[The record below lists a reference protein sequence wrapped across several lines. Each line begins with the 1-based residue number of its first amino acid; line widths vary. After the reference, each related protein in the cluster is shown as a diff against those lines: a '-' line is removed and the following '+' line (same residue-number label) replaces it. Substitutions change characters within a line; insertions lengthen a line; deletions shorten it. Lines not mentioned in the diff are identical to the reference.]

1 MRGQHGF
8 QRRMLPAVTACGLIL
23 ALGACSNGSSG
34 GGGNPSNNG
43 SSGSS
48 SPSSTS
54 KNIVIALQDE
64 PSTLDPQTA
73 EDGQQFDVT
82 VNINQTLLDR
92 QNDAQTTI
100 YPLLASAMPKQM
112 NPTTWQISL
121 RSGIS
126 FTNGEPFNAAAAAYS
141 INRILNPKL
150 NSAQLS
156 IFTGLKSAKA
166 LNPTTLQVTT
176 DGFDPVFD
184 SQMAR
189 LNMVPPQASK
199 QKDFASHPV
208 GTGPY
213 EFVRWDRGQDVV
225 VKANPNYWGDP
236 KPTIPQATFRFIK
249 QSNSAVA
256 ALKTGEIQLAT
267 NIPPELAA
275 TVPQVLTREGLEFP
289 IVRLTN
295 YTGPLKDPRIR
306 QAMNYAID
314 KDAIAKDLYSGYA
327 TVAQCQ
333 TLTQAD
339 TGFDPSLQ
347 AYPYDPAKAKQ
358 LLQAAGYNGQQ
369 VSFLGVTGRW
379 LKDNELEQAILGY
392 LKAVGMN
399 VKPKIFPFN
408 SYIPQFVKT
417 VGQGQP
423 DAGFVSA
430 SNELSDA
437 SQISSYYAKD
447 GSLSSYVNDTVTN
460 ALKAAQTEQDTAKRN
475 ADFATALQTGCQTD
489 PVDIFTVNLKD
500 IYGASKDLQFSPYLD
515 GGLRLDSMSF
525 S

>member
-1 MRGQHGF
+1 MRGQGGF
-8 QRRMLPAVTACGLIL
+8 HRRTLPTLTVCGLVL
-23 ALGACSNGSSG
+23 ALGACSGSSG
-34 GGGNPSNNG
+34 GSGGNGSGG
-43 SSGSS
+43 SS
-48 SPSSTS
+48 S

-73 EDGQQFDVT
+73 EDGQQYDVT

-92 QNDAQTTI
+92 KNDTGTTI
-100 YPLLASAMPKQM
+100 YPLLASAMPTQK
-112 NPTTWQISL
+112 NTTTWTIPI

-141 INRILNPKL
+141 INRVLNPKL

-166 LNPTTLQVTT
+166 VNATTLEVTT

-189 LNMVPPQASK
+189 LTMVPPNASL
-199 QKDFASHPV
+199 QKSFAANPV

-225 VKANPNYWGDP
+225 IKANPSYWGSP
-236 KPTIPQATFRFIK
+236 KPTIPQATFRFIS

-275 TVPQVLTREGLEFP
+275 SVPQVLTREGLEFP

-295 YTGPLKDPRIR
+295 YAGALQDPRIR
-306 QAMNYAID
+306 QAMNYAVD

-339 TGFDPSLQ
+339 AGFDPSLQ
-347 AYPYDPAKAKQ
+347 AYPYDPTKAKA
-358 LLQAAGYNGQQ
+358 LLQAAGYNGQT
-369 VSFLGVTGRW
+369 VTFLGVTGRW

-408 SYIPQFVKT
+408 SYISQFVKT
-417 VGQGQP
+417 VGQNQP

-460 ALKAAQTEQDTAKRN
+460 ALKVAQTEQDTTKRN

-500 IYGASKDLQFSPYLD
+500 IYGASKDLNFAPYLD
-515 GGLRLDSMSF
+515 GGLRIDSMSF
-525 S
+525 G

>member
-1 MRGQHGF
+1 MRGQDGF
-8 QRRMLPAVTACGLIL
+8 RRRLLPALTVCGLVL
-23 ALGACSNGSSG
+23 GLGACSSGSSG
-34 GGGNPSNNG
+34 GSKNTADTSK
-43 SSGSS
+43 
-48 SPSSTS
+48 S

-73 EDGQQFDVT
+73 EDGQQYDVT

-92 QNDAQTTI
+92 KNDAQTTI
-100 YPLLASAMPKQM
+100 YPLLAADMPKQV
-112 NPTTWQISL
+112 NTTTWTVPI
-121 RSGIS
+121 RTGIS
-126 FTNGEPFNAAAAAYS
+126 FTNGEPFDAAAAAYS

-166 LNPTTLQVTT
+166 LNPTTLQITT
-176 DGFDPVFD
+176 DGFDPVFN
-184 SQMAR
+184 SQLAR
-189 LNMVPPQASK
+189 LTMVPPKASQ
-199 QKDFASHPV
+199 QKSFASNPV

-225 VKANPNYWGDP
+225 IKANPNYWGTP
-236 KPTIPQATFRFIK
+236 KPTIPQATFRFIS

-275 TVPQVLTREGLEFP
+275 SVPQVLTRDGLEFP
-289 IVRLTN
+289 IVRLMN
-295 YTGPLKDPRIR
+295 YAGPLKDPRIR
-306 QAMNYAID
+306 QAMNYAVD
-314 KDAIAKDLYSGYA
+314 KEAIAKNLYSGYA
-327 TVAQCQ
+327 SVAQCQ

-339 TGFDPSLQ
+339 AGFDPNLQ

-358 LLQAAGYNGQQ
+358 LLQEAGYNGQQ

-408 SYIPQFVKT
+408 SYIGQFVKT
-417 VGQGQP
+417 VGQSQP

-447 GSLSSYVNDTVTN
+447 GSLSSYVNNTVTN
-460 ALKAAQTEQDTAKRN
+460 ALKSAQTEQDTTKRN
-475 ADFATALQTGCQTD
+475 ADFATALETGCKTD
-489 PVDIFTVNLKD
+489 PVNIFTVNLKD
-500 IYGASKDLQFSPYLD
+500 IYGASKDLNFAPFLD
-515 GGLRLDSMSF
+515 GGLRIDTMSF
-525 S
+525 G

>member
-1 MRGQHGF
+1 MRGQLGF
-8 QRRMLPAVTACGLIL
+8 HRRTLSALAVSGLVL
-23 ALGACSNGSSG
+23 GLGACSSSSSG
-34 GGGNPSNNG
+34 GNNTGGKG
-43 SSGSS
+43 GGG
-48 SPSSTS
+48 TV

-82 VNINQTLLDR
+82 VNINETLLDR
-92 QNDAQTTI
+92 KNDAETTI
-100 YPLLASAMPKQM
+100 YPLLAADMPKQVDT
-112 NPTTWQISL
+112 TTWEIKI

-141 INRILNPKL
+141 INRIINPKL

-156 IFTGLKSAKA
+156 IFTGIKSAKA
-166 LNPTTLQVTT
+166 VDDTTLQVTT
-176 DGFDPVFD
+176 DGFDPVFN

-189 LNMVPPQASK
+189 LTMVPPKASAEK
-199 QKDFASHPV
+199 GFASNPV

-225 VKANPNYWGDP
+225 IKKNPNYWGAT
-236 KPTIPQATFRFIK
+236 KPTIPQATFRFIG
-249 QSNSAVA
+249 QSNSATA
-256 ALKTGEIQLAT
+256 ALKTGEVQLAT
-267 NIPPELAA
+267 NIPPELTS
-275 TVPQVLTREGLEFP
+275 TVPQVISRDGLEFP
-289 IVRLTN
+289 IVRLKN
-295 YTGPLKDPRIR
+295 YEGPLKDPRIR

-314 KDAIAKDLYSGYA
+314 KDALAKNLFSGYA

-333 TLTQAD
+333 TLDQAD
-339 TGFDPSLQ
+339 TGFDSSLQ

-358 LLQAAGYNGQQ
+358 LLQQAGYHGETI
-369 VSFLGVTGRW
+369 SFLGVTGRW
-379 LKDNELEQAILGY
+379 LKDNEMEQAILGY

-408 SYIPQFVKT
+408 SYIPQFVK
-417 VGQGQP
+417 GQGSGQP
-423 DAGFVSA
+423 DAAFVSA

-447 GSLSSYVNDTVTN
+447 GSLSSYVNDSVTN
-460 ALKAAQTEQDTAKRN
+460 NLKQAQTEQDTTKRN
-475 ADFATALQTGCQTD
+475 QLFSQALTTGCQDD

-500 IYGASKDLQFSPYLD
+500 IYGAAKDLNFSPYLD
-515 GGLRLDSMSF
+515 GGLRIASMSF
-525 S
+525 D

>member
-1 MRGQHGF
+1 MSGLDGF
-8 QRRMLPAVTACGLIL
+8 HRRVLPAIAVSALVLG
-23 ALGACSNGSSG
+23 LGACSNGSSG
-34 GGGNPSNNG
+34 GGNG
-43 SSGSS
+43 GKGSGGTS
-48 SPSSTS
+48 S

-92 QNDAQTTI
+92 KNDAATTI
-100 YPLLASAMPKQM
+100 YPLLASAMPTQK
-112 NPTTWQISL
+112 NATTWTIPI
-121 RSGIS
+121 RTGIS

-166 LNPTTLQVTT
+166 LDPTTLQVTT
-176 DGFDPVFD
+176 DGFDPVFN
-184 SQMAR
+184 SQMA
-189 LNMVPPQASK
+189 LLTMVPPVASTK
-199 QKDFASHPV
+199 KGFASNPV

-213 EFVRWDRGQDVV
+213 EFVRWDRGQDVII
-225 VKANPNYWGDP
+225 KANPNYWGDP
-236 KPTIPQATFRFIK
+236 KPTIPQATFRFIT

-267 NIPPELAA
+267 NIPPEL
-275 TVPQVLTREGLEFP
+275 TSSVPQVLTRNGLEFP
-289 IVRLTN
+289 IVRLMN
-295 YTGPLKDPRIR
+295 YAGPLKDPRIR
-306 QAMNYAID
+306 QAMNYAVD
-314 KDAIAKDLYSGYA
+314 KEALAKNLFSGYA
-327 TVAQCQ
+327 SVAQCQ
-333 TLTQAD
+333 TLDQAD
-339 TGFDPSLQ
+339 TGFDSSLQ
-347 AYPYDPAKAKQ
+347 AYPYDPNKAKQ
-358 LLQAAGYNGQQ
+358 LLQAAGYNGQPIT
-369 VSFLGVTGRW
+369 FLGVTGRW
-379 LKDNELEQAILGY
+379 LKDNEMEQAILGY

-399 VKPKIFPFN
+399 IKPKIFPFN

-417 VGQGQP
+417 VGQNQP
-423 DAGFVSA
+423 DAAFVSA

-460 ALKAAQTEQDTAKRN
+460 ALKSAQTEQDTTKRN
-475 ADFATALQTGCQTD
+475 ADFATALQTGCQDD

-500 IYGASKDLQFSPYLD
+500 IYGASKDLHFAPFLD
-515 GGLRLDSMSF
+515 GGLRIDTMSF
-525 S
+525 G